1 VLDLSHGSFNPADIE
16 HLVRHKDRFAQ
27 LRELWLPLS
36 RLRDQDRRRA
46 MEMAK
51 NVISDAR
58 GPQDRLDDEVHEY
71 ASRTR
76 ASPPRRA
83 LPPGRP

>member
-1 VLDLSHGSFNPADIE
+1 
-16 HLVRHKDRFAQ
+16 
-27 LRELWLPLS
+27 
-36 RLRDQDRRRA
+36 

-58 GPQDRLDDEVHEY
+58 GPQDHLDDEVHAYEL
-71 ASRTR
+71 RTR
-76 ASPPRRA
+76 TSLTRRA